1 MQAEKCAVANHFT
14 EIAGNREK
22 SDKRCKR
29 VSYVVCSKC
38 GLGKKSVLLQFMI
51 FGYIRF
57 TCSCN

>member
-38 GLGKKSVLLQFMI
+38 GLGKKKCITSIHDFRIHPFYLLL
-51 FGYIRF
+51 
-57 TCSCN
+57 